1 MGIFSLV
8 SGVLSRLI
16 RKYSRKM
23 IGGMQHSLFENA
35 GVGEMVLG
43 LSIILK
49 EAAIGYLFER

>member
-1 MGIFSLV
+1 
-8 SGVLSRLI
+8 LI